1 MKNPNRKFILF
12 WERTRRINKWRFLFP
27 VGLAIG
33 LIVFGVWQFFRFGEQ
48 DFLFFLVEFS
58 ASLLLGI
65 FILSRL
71 VWLYNEKKFVRVLR
85 EIQTPL
91 FN

>member
-1 MKNPNRKFILF
+1 MQNPNRKFIVF
-12 WERTRRINKWRFLFP
+12 WERTRRINKWRFIFP

-33 LIVFGVWQFFRFGEQ
+33 LIVFGIWQFFRFGEQ

-58 ASLLLGI
+58 ASLFLGI
-65 FILSRL
+65 FILARL
-71 VWLYNEKKFVRVLR
+71 VWMYNEKKFVRVLR
-85 EIQTPL
+85 EIQTPI

>member
-12 WERTRRINKWRFLFP
+12 WERTRRINKWRFIFP
-27 VGLAIG
+27 VGLFIG
-33 LIVFGVWQFFRFGEQ
+33 LALFGFWQLFRFGDQ
-48 DFLFFLVEFS
+48 DFFYFFVEFS
-58 ASLLLGI
+58 ASLFLGI
-65 FILSRL
+65 FILARL

-85 EIQTPL
+85 RIQTPL